1 MIYFT
6 KDSQT
11 VQISNVN
18 FDGLV
23 PNDIS
28 LLLAYDHHSYRRYS
42 NPIGTTLNGVVLN
55 SKWISLQGKIG
66 LTNYGGM
73 NIKLAHIKPNAS
85 LSRVAQ
91 HFIDKPIN
99 LFNDAIKCSKISMGG
114 YKR

>member
-11 VQISNVN
+11 VQISNVD

-23 PNDIS
+23 PSDIS
-28 LLLAYDHHSYRRYS
+28 LLLAYDHHTYRRYS
-42 NPIGTTLNGVVLN
+42 HPIGTTLNGVVLN

-85 LSRVAQ
+85 LQYVTQ
-91 HFIDKPIN
+91 HFLGQPIS
-99 LFNDAIKCSKISMGG
+99 LFSNAILCSKISMGG